1 MAAVYANSANQIAA
15 LKELYTDDK
24 EYMKDLVYKENPF
37 LALVPKNESPDGFA
51 GKYIPVPLEY
61 GTPQGRAHNFSN
73 AQNQQTST
81 ALVSFFVYV
90 ISDYQL
96 VTITNLLM
104 EQTKTSAGAFVDAAK
119 LQMDGGFRNIT
130 NNIAF
135 ELFGDGTG
143 TRGASSAASSQTG
156 ASPNVVTLPLTNA
169 DQIVAFEVG
178 MLLVASTTPGG
189 APGAT
194 GVLVTAVNRATGV
207 ITGEGITL
215 STGATVASLDGNFA
229 IGSGIAYLTIS
240 GDLPTAGASGTGS
253 FLALSGLQA
262 WIPTASPTPTVMFWG
277 VDRAAD
283 PTRLAG
289 CRFDARSFTIE
300 EGMTKALAFLNR
312 EGGKPDLCVM
322 DFTSYASLVNA
333 LGAKV
338 QYVQV
343 NHDEVEVAF
352 EGITFQ
358 SAYGR
363 VTVLADR
370 SCPPTTA
377 YLLTMNTWKLRSLG
391 KVPHILTYGMEGL
404 EGLRVGNADAL
415 EIRIG
420 YYGNLICSAPGWNCV
435 VQLSA

>member
-1 MAAVYANSANQIAA
+1 MAAVYANSSNQIAA

-61 GTPQGRAHNFSN
+61 GTPQGRSHSFSN
-73 AQNQQTST
+73 AQNQQTATSL
-81 ALVSFFVYV
+81 ASFFVYV
-90 ISDYQL
+90 IEDYQL

-104 EQTKTSAGAFVDAAK
+104 EQTKSNAGAFVDAAK
-119 LQMDGGFRNIT
+119 LQMDGGFRNLT

-135 ELFGDGTG
+135 ELFGSGTA
-143 TRGASSAASSQTG
+143 TRGSSSAISTQNGTVAGGT
-156 ASPNVVTLPLTNA
+156 VLPLSNA
-169 DQIVAFEVG
+169 NQIVAFEVG
-178 MLLVASTTPGG
+178 MLLMASSSDGG
-189 APGAT
+189 APSSDTVIIT
-194 GVLVTAVNRATGV
+194 GVDRANGIVYGTASAGS
-207 ITGEGITL
+207 L
-215 STGATVASLDGNFA
+215 SGNWG
-229 IGSGIAYLTIS
+229 IGSAIAYLSIA
-240 GDLPTAGASGTGS
+240 GDLPASGASSTS
-253 FLALSGLQA
+253 SYLALSGLAA
-262 WIPTASPTPTVMFWG
+262 WIPVVTPASNDSFWG
-277 VDRAAD
+277 VNRSAD

-289 CRFDARSFTIE
+289 CRYNAQNQTIE
-300 EGMTKALAFLNR
+300 EGLTNALAFLNR

-322 DFTSYASLVNA
+322 DFASYAALVNA

-363 VTVLADR
+363 VTILADR
-370 SCPPTTA
+370 SCPPQTA
-377 YLLTMNTWKLRSLG
+377 YLLTMNTFKLRSLG

-435 VQLSA
+435 VSLSA